1 MTSASLSV
9 DGRRLQASKAY
20 PVLMHFIGG
29 EWTLGE
35 GHETLAVHDPATE
48 AVIAHCPLVSVADIA
63 RASNAADTAFQ
74 PWADLPAI
82 ARSRLLRAAADI
94 LRERAETIAPLM
106 TLEQGKP
113 LAEALVELRGSAD
126 FIDWLAEEGR
136 RTYGTVVPSQN
147 PAIRQINYREPV
159 GPVATFTP
167 WNFPV
172 NALVRKLGAALA
184 AGCTVVANGNK
195 ETPASLVELVRC
207 FIDADFPAGSVN
219 LIFGDSQ
226 MVSEHLIADPRI
238 RKISLTGSTA
248 VGKKLAA
255 LCGMH
260 MKRATMELG
269 GHAPVIITSDCD
281 LSAAV
286 KNLSFQKF
294 RNAGQICIS
303 PTRFMVEETIYAE
316 FLDRFSAEA
325 KALRVGDGFDPDTN
339 VGPLAHSGRPVELQ
353 ELVDDAVAQGARLV
367 TGGGRPFNIG
377 YFFTPTVL
385 ADVPITARIMNVEP
399 FGPVAIVNSFTRL
412 SDAIAEANRLPYGL
426 GAYAYTGSLQTMN
439 VLSRRIDA
447 GMLTFNQNGLSF
459 PEVTF
464 GGVRDSGY
472 GAEGG
477 PEALHPYLVN
487 RFVSIG

>member
-1 MTSASLSV
+1 MTSAPLSV
-9 DGRRLQASKAY
+9 DVLRSQANKAY
-20 PVLMHFIGG
+20 PALMHFIGG
-29 EWTLGE
+29 EWTTGKGGE
-35 GHETLAVHDPATE
+35 TVPVHDPATE
-48 AVIAHCPLVSVADIA
+48 AVIAQCPLASSADVA
-63 RASNAADTAFQ
+63 RAAEAADAAFQ
-74 PWADLPAI
+74 PWADLSAI
-82 ARSRLLRAAADI
+82 ARSRLLRRAADI
-94 LRERAETIAPLM
+94 LRERAEAIAPLM

-126 FIDWLAEEGR
+126 FTDWLAEEGR

-147 PAIRQINYREPV
+147 TAVRQINYREPV

-167 WNFPV
+167 WNFPA

-207 FIDADFPAGSVN
+207 FADAGLPAGTVN
-219 LIFGDSQ
+219 LIFGNSQ
-226 MVSEHLIADPRI
+226 MIADQLIADPRI

-248 VGKKLAA
+248 VGKKMAA
-255 LCGMH
+255 MCGVH

-281 LSAAV
+281 LAAAV

-303 PTRFMVEETIYAE
+303 PTRFMVEDAIYAE
-316 FLDRFSAEA
+316 FLERFSAEA
-325 KALRVGDGFDPDTN
+325 RALRVGDGFDAATS

-353 ELVDDAVAQGARLV
+353 ELVDDAVAQGARL
-367 TGGGRPFNIG
+367 TAGGRRPFNVG
-377 YFFTPTVL
+377 YFFAPTVL
-385 ADVPITARIMNVEP
+385 AEVPVTARIMNEEP
-399 FGPVAIVNSFTRL
+399 FGPVAIVNSFKTL

-426 GAYAYTGSLQTMN
+426 GAYAYTGSLQTAN
-439 VLSRRIDA
+439 ILSRRIDA
-447 GMLTFNQNGLSF
+447 GMLTINQNGLSF

-464 GGVRDSGY
+464 GGVKDSGY